1 MTSPREIRKERN
13 RDAIIKAA
21 RQLIIKKGVDA
32 FSLREVARAVDYS
45 PAALYEYFDNKDD
58 LIATVAQVSIGRLA
72 RRLASVPKDLSPEER
87 LVALGMAY
95 LAFAAEDTEEF
106 VLCFTS
112 LQMRESSPQLSLDD
126 DEAFLVLFRAVAEF
140 LESIGKSLPE
150 DELILVAYHF
160 WGLVHGLATLRN
172 GYLANVQV
180 DFERTHQQAI
190 RTMVQGWRE
199 T

>member
-1 MTSPREIRKERN
+1 MTTPREIRKERN
-13 RDAIIKAA
+13 REAIIKAA
-21 RQLIIKKGVDA
+21 RQLIINKGVDE

-45 PAALYEYFDNKDD
+45 PAAIYEYFDNKDD

-72 RRLASVPKDLSPEER
+72 RRLGSVSKDLPPEER
-87 LVALGMAY
+87 LVGLGMAY

-106 VLCFTS
+106 VLCFAS
-112 LQMRESSPQLSLDD
+112 LQMRASSLQLSLDD
-126 DEAFLVLFRAVAEF
+126 DEAFQILFQAVGAF
-140 LESIGKSLPE
+140 LQSIGKTLPE
-150 DELILVAYHF
+150 EELILAAYHF

-180 DFERTHQQAI
+180 DFKATHRQAI

>member
-95 LAFAAEDTEEF
+95 LAFAAEDSEEF

>member
-58 LIATVAQVSIGRLA
+58 LIATVAEVSIGRLA
-72 RRLASVPKDLSPEER
+72 RRLASAPQGQTPEEH
-87 LVALGMAY
+87 LEALGMAY
-95 LAFAAEDTEEF
+95 LSFAAEDTEEF
-106 VLCFTS
+106 QLCFSS
-112 LQMRESSPQLSLDD
+112 LQMKAATPQLTQED
-126 DEAFLVLFRAVAEF
+126 DEAFQILFRAVGEY
-140 LESIGKSLPE
+140 LSGIGKTLSE
-150 DELILVAYHF
+150 EEVILAAYQF

-180 DFERTHQQAI
+180 DFDHVHREAI
-190 RTMVQGWRE
+190 RILARGWR
-199 T
+199 TV